1 MRPLRTPPAPRALA
15 PVAAGRHPAD
25 ALLPGGRA
33 VRECGLADLA
43 ERNDDE
49 HGWWLALDGR
59 VHDVT
64 GLVRCSPA
72 GAVLRASAGLDVT
85 TAADRGLLDRPGL
98 RQLLAAT
105 DAGPLVRPFLDRA
118 RGLHDAWVGA
128 LSGLVSLQNA
138 FRQDRSCAECTDPCP
153 ADGDLPCPRRAAT
166 TAACFGDE
174 HLPRFAAEVLAPLAE
189 QVLREQRATALRIRT
204 VAGGPGGGLLPG
216 CSPRRRL
223 ELLDRR
229 IGATKALLTRGVR
242 CFDRWGDAV
251 LGTGELWRLAAQAV
265 PGCAGATTLSVCT
278 TRRAG

>member
-1 MRPLRTPPAPRALA
+1 MRPLRTPPAARGLA
-15 PVAAGRHPAD
+15 PAAAGRHPVG

-33 VRECGLADLA
+33 ERGHGLAELA
-43 ERNDDE
+43 EHNDDE

-64 GLVRCSPA
+64 AFVRGHPA
-72 GAVLRASAGLDVT
+72 ETVLRASAGLDAT
-85 TAADRGLLDRPGL
+85 TAADRALLDTPGL

-105 DAGPLVRPFLDRA
+105 DAGPLVRPALGRA
-118 RGLHDAWVGA
+118 QGLHDAWAGA

-138 FRQDRSCAECTDPCP
+138 FRLDRISAGCTDPCP
-153 ADGDLPCPRRAAT
+153 ADGDLPSARQAER
-166 TAACFGDE
+166 TAARFGDE

-189 QVLREQRATALRIRT
+189 RVLREQRATALRIRT

-223 ELLDRR
+223 DLLDRR

-242 CFDRWGDAV
+242 CFDIWGDAV
-251 LGTGELWRLAAQAV
+251 LGTGDLWRLAAQAV
-265 PGCAGATTLSVCT
+265 PVCAGAATLSVHT